1 MECEMRLLT
10 AHAIFHKS
18 YKIAE
23 RLKTFQ
29 RQCTLFGAVH
39 SLQSMLRTL
48 ELRRIYSNGLCIIV
62 FKSRKQL
69 NARNENRNGNNHHV
83 CEYLPMFCIFSFIR
97 NAQRMSCHHLSHPEP
112 HGFNACVGLSQGA
125 ATGFSLH
132 NLLDHN
138 GTSSP
143 FFGA

>member
-39 SLQSMLRTL
+39 SLQSMLRRQSYAEFIPTAFA
-48 ELRRIYSNGLCIIV
+48 SS

-69 NARNENRNGNNHHV
+69 NARNGNRNGINHHV